1 MEAHGTRQNGWGCW
15 GGEGEETGRGGK
27 GSPAVRTVFFMDSII
42 RLSPEACRRTLV
54 RSNGLVAAKKGEAI
68 EAWDTGRDVR
78 GLLRYRCGNRRGD
91 TYRMK
96 MVSAIRVTRISTLGA
111 MRRKGRKVVPPS
123 QKG

>member
-1 MEAHGTRQNGWGCW
+1 MRQKWVGVLE
-15 GGEGEETGRGGK
+15 GEGTGCGGR
-27 GSPAVRTVFFMDSII
+27 GSPAVRMVFLMDSII
-42 RLSPEACRRTLV
+42 RLLPEACRRTLV
-54 RSNGLVAAKKGEAI
+54 RSNRLVAAKKGEAI

-78 GLLRYRCGNRRGD
+78 CLLRYRCGD

-96 MVSAIRVTRISTLGA
+96 MVSAICVTRTSMLRA